1 MKKMQTNRLASM
13 TWPEIN
19 KAAQQGRVAII
30 PAGTLEDHG
39 LHLPVDTDIVIA
51 NRICQNLADRI
62 PDDVVIIP
70 PITFGFSPHHLDGP
84 GTITLRWDT
93 FVESTHQII
102 SSLFYHGFRKV
113 LIINGHGSNE
123 PVLDIASRQ
132 AILSNPDS
140 QSAMISWW
148 SLQKVQETV
157 KNFRESVWTGHACE
171 LETSL
176 YMAIDPSLVRAVL
189 FEEDINPYMSQHFWA
204 DLVSDAPE
212 GFVNPVRINEYW
224 STVSKTGTWGDP
236 RTSSAEKGN
245 AIIEAAVSELIE
257 IVQEYKLRPIRPRDP
272 KQGEPFK
279 SRNKIVHGESPRFI
293 S

>member
-176 YMAIDPSLVRAVL
+176 YMAIDPSLVRTDL

>member
-1 MKKMQTNRLASM
+1 MINRLASM

-19 KAAQQGRVAII
+19 EAALQQRVVVI

-39 LHLPVDTDIVIA
+39 LHLPIDTDIVIA
-51 NRICQNLADRI
+51 DKICQMLADKL
-62 PDDVVIIP
+62 PDDVVVLP

-84 GTITLRWDT
+84 GTITLKWDT
-93 FVESTHQII
+93 FIQSTHQII

-113 LIINGHGSNE
+113 LIVNGHGSNE

-148 SLQKVQETV
+148 SLTKVQETV
-157 KNFRESVWTGHACE
+157 KSFRESVWTGHACE

-176 YMAIDPSLVRAVL
+176 YLAINPSLVRVDL
-189 FEEDINPYMSQHFWA
+189 FEEDINPFMSQHFWA

-212 GFVNPVRINEYW
+212 GYVNPVRINEYW

-236 RTSSAEKGN
+236 RTATAEKGN
-245 AIIEAAVSELIE
+245 AIIQAAVSELVS
-257 IVQEYKLRPIRPRDP
+257 IVKEYKSRPIRPRDP
-272 KQGEPFK
+272 KQSKEFI
-279 SRNKIVHGESPRFI
+279 SRNTQVHGQTPGFI
-293 S
+293 H

>member
-176 YMAIDPSLVRAVL
+176 YMAIDPSLVRADL

>member
-51 NRICQNLADRI
+51 NRIGQNLADRI

-176 YMAIDPSLVRAVL
+176 YMAIDPSLVRADL